1 MNVEQI
7 EQTFL
12 VPLPAQLWLS
22 NLRGRVVV
30 VAEDSN
36 AENAPASIS
45 VSAAKYLDSGDPE
58 QTKVVMRQD
67 ADGRVVIQTEHAT
80 IDEQGFHKPCR
91 VEYHLRVP
99 RQCSATLSCISCKLE
114 ISGLQGEFWL
124 KSISGEMILKD
135 LDGPIE
141 ASNVSGAI
149 LGERLL
155 GKGSFETTSGE
166 MHLSQCSFPT
176 LKITSVSGDLIVQT
190 EPGPGPYRF
199 KSISGDMTLILPELS
214 SYRAELRSL
223 SGQLLAP
230 GSPAHGRTLIG
241 QRSVEAGSGGPLI
254 QAESISGNLYLP
266 GKPPGE
272 S

>member
-1 MNVEQI
+1 MNVELI
-7 EQTFL
+7 EKTFM
-12 VPLPAQLWLS
+12 VPLPAQLALS

-30 VAEDSN
+30 VTEHPD

-45 VSAAKYLDSGDPE
+45 VTATKYLDSGDPE
-58 QTKVVMRQD
+58 QTRVVTRQEQ
-67 ADGRVVIQTEHAT
+67 DGRVVIQTEHAT

-91 VEYHLRVP
+91 VEYQVRVP
-99 RQCSATLSCISCKLE
+99 RQCSATLSCISCRLE

-124 KSISGEMILKD
+124 KSVSGEMILKD

-141 ASNVSGAI
+141 AANVSGAI

-166 MHLSQCSFPT
+166 MHLSQCNFPT
-176 LKITSVSGDLIVQT
+176 LKITSVSGDFIVQT
-190 EPGPGPYRF
+190 ETGPGPYRF
-199 KSISGDMTLILPELS
+199 KSISGDMTLILPEHS

-230 GSPAHGRTLIG
+230 GSPAHSRTLVG
-241 QRSVEAGSGGPLI
+241 QRSVEVGSGGPLI

-266 GKPPGE
+266 GKSLGDP
-272 S
+272 